1 MSETA
6 ILTEGLAKRYG
17 KHRALD
23 GLDLAVRRGEVFGFL
38 GPNGAGKTTTIRLLL
53 DLIRP
58 TAGWVEVLGLDPGR
72 QGREVRRRVGYLP
85 GELALYDRLTG
96 RELLTYQGHL
106 RGRVDWAHADSLAR
120 RLDLDLNRPIGALSR
135 GNKQEVGLVQA
146 LMHRPELLILD
157 EPTGGLDPLVQHE
170 FHRLVRE
177 AAREGRTVFLSS
189 HVLGEV
195 ERVADRLGIIRRG
208 RLVELAE
215 ISAIKAKAVRTL
227 ELHLARPV
235 PADAFEGLPG
245 VREARVEGA
254 SASFTVEGSVDA
266 IVKAAARF
274 ETVSISTHEPDLEE
288 IFLEYYE
295 GGRER
300 AA

>member
-1 MSETA
+1 MSEAA
-6 ILTEGLAKRYG
+6 ILTEGLTKRYG
-17 KHRALD
+17 KHQALD

-58 TAGWVEVLGLDPGR
+58 TAGRVAVLGMDPRR

-96 RELLTYQGHL
+96 REVLAYLGHL
-106 RGRVDWAHADSLAR
+106 RDGVNWAHAESLAR
-120 RLDLDLNRPIGALSR
+120 RLDLDLTRPIGDLSR
-135 GNKQEVGLVQA
+135 GNKQKVGLVQA

-157 EPTGGLDPLVQHE
+157 EPTGGLDPLVQRE

-177 AAREGRTVFLSS
+177 AAGEGRTVFLSS

-195 ERVADRLGIIRRG
+195 ERVADRVGIIRRG

-215 ISAIKAKAVRTL
+215 IGAIKAKAVRTL
-227 ELHLARPV
+227 ELHFARPV

-245 VREARVEGA
+245 VREAHVEGA
-254 SASFTVEGSVDA
+254 SASLTVEGSVDA

-274 ETVSISTHEPDLEE
+274 ETVSVTTHEPDLEE
-288 IFLEYYE
+288 IFLGYYE
-295 GGRER
+295 GGAGR

>member
-17 KHRALD
+17 RFHALH

-58 TAGWVEVLGLDPGR
+58 TAGRVEVLGLDPRR

-96 RELLTYQGHL
+96 RELLTYLGHL
-106 RGRVDWAHADSLAR
+106 RDGVDWTHAESLVR
-120 RLDLDLNRPIGALSR
+120 RLDLDLTRPIGALSR
-135 GNKQEVGLVQA
+135 GNEQKVGLVQA
-146 LMHRPELLILD
+146 LMHRPKLLILD
-157 EPTGGLDPLVQHE
+157 EPTGGLDPLVQRE

-177 AAREGRTVFLSS
+177 ASGEGRTVFLSS

-195 ERVADRLGIIRRG
+195 ERVADRVGIIRRG
-208 RLVELAE
+208 QLVELAE

-227 ELHLARPV
+227 ELHFARPV

-266 IVKAAARF
+266 ILKAAACF

-295 GGRER
+295 GDRER